1 MTFSAGFARQVDG
14 DHGAEGG
21 KEGELSSV
29 EAVGLS
35 PTSPLAVTGSL
46 SGVLGVW
53 DMPTQKLRQKCIHKV
68 WSIGARLGWLE
79 ITCILCLQ
87 VPQCQLVCI
96 HNNMHAYKHTRSINL
111 LYMLIDN
118 AL

>member
-14 DHGAEGG
+14 DHGAEAG

-68 WSIGARLGWLE
+68 WSVGDNVYSLLAS
-79 ITCILCLQ
+79 TTMS
-87 VPQCQLVCI
+87 VVCI
-96 HNNMHAYKHTRSINL
+96 HNNKHPRSINL
-111 LYMLIDN
+111 LYFNTIMLYK
-118 AL
+118 